1 VRRAMKELKTK
12 QYRVRRPVSGFKY
25 GAEVTLPADWAKDH
39 MGEMVTAI
47 YDGVVIYVPS
57 GVEVDE
63 ELIKR
68 AIRKSH
74 KIS

>member
-1 VRRAMKELKTK
+1 MKELKTK
-12 QYRVRRPVSGFKY
+12 QYRVRRPVSGAKY

-47 YDGVVIYVPS
+47 YDGVVIYVPA
-57 GVEVDE
+57 GMEVDE

>member
-1 VRRAMKELKTK
+1 MKELKTK
-12 QYRVRRPVSGFKY
+12 RYRVRRPVSGFKY
-25 GAEVTLPADWAKDH
+25 GAEVTLPSEWAKDH

-47 YDGVVIYVPS
+47 YNGVVIYVPS

-68 AIRKSH
+68 AIRKSY